1 MDPGRRLARFDLE
14 SRATYMKRT
23 KNMEQ
28 DRAELVS
35 TIVQAYMELFVTMQ
49 FNAVSH
55 WLMLELT
62 FAQARALIILA
73 VRKELTVSQLA
84 KLLGVGKPTASILIQ
99 QLVERGLVTRTEGTS
114 DRRQTVI
121 RLSDQGAE
129 IGVGRRKQR
138 EQQWQRW
145 LSHLSDEDL
154 SALARGLTS
163 IMEVIKKESES
174 ETRQAIHSYAD
185 PEDPPTSK
193 NK

>member
-1 MDPGRRLARFDLE
+1 
-14 SRATYMKRT
+14 MKTVR
-23 KNMEQ
+23 KKEQ
-28 DRAELVS
+28 NRSELVS
-35 TIVQAYMELFVTMQ
+35 TVVQAYMELFVNMQ

-84 KLLGVGKPTASILIQ
+84 RLLGVGNPTASILIQ
-99 QLVERGLVTRTEGTS
+99 QLVERGLVTRTEGIS

-129 IGVGRRKQR
+129 IGVGRRRQR
-138 EQQWQRW
+138 EKQWQGW

-154 SALARGLTS
+154 SALARGLTA
-163 IMEVIKKESES
+163 ILDVIKKESAD
-174 ETRQAIHSYAD
+174 ETRQAIHSYSD
-185 PEDPPTSK
+185 SEDPPTSK
-193 NK
+193 TE